1 MSRSSS
7 RLTVIAALAL
17 AGLVTAPVPAGAD
30 STASSET
37 TGFVEKYLGTWNYD
51 QPDHVTR
58 TNIATMDLFGY
69 RPDIPQIGTIT
80 FTRGADG
87 EVLGHTDQGCTW
99 HFRPA
104 GDALEMT
111 STTQYCFN
119 NVIGSGYN
127 IDRWRVTVDHGVE
140 RETLHANSYL
150 GPGTFGF
157 DLVDGRRTNAAAGTQ
172 ADTAWRFSGTWTFD
186 RAPFPIN
193 AATNSYFIP
202 LPFTPAVM
210 SGPVTFT
217 PAADSTVTAHT
228 ADGCDWTFDA
238 HGNTAELSPA
248 TQTCGATTLTFWSIA
263 NDVGHQTAVLAGQDH
278 STPFMMTSGS
288 LTRKNWP

>member
-1 MSRSSS
+1 MLRSSS
-7 RLTVIAALAL
+7 RLTAIAALAL
-17 AGLVTAPVPAGAD
+17 AGLATVPAPAGAD
-30 STASSET
+30 STASAET
-37 TGFVEKYLGTWNYD
+37 TGSVEKYLGTWNYD
-51 QPDHVTR
+51 QPDHVTS

-80 FTRGADG
+80 FTRGAES

-99 HFRPA
+99 HFRPV

-119 NVIGSGYN
+119 QVIGSGYN
-127 IDRWRVTVDHGVE
+127 IDRWRVTVDDGIE

-172 ADTAWRFSGTWTFD
+172 ADTAQRFSGTWTFD
-186 RAPFPIN
+186 RAPFPTN

-202 LPFTPAVM
+202 LPFTPAPM
-210 SGPVTFT
+210 SGPVTFA
-217 PAADSTVTAHT
+217 PSAGSTVTAHT
-228 ADGCDWTFDA
+228 ADGCDWTFEA
-238 HGNTAELSPA
+238 RGNTAELSPA
-248 TQTCGATTLTFWSIA
+248 TQTCGATTLAFWSIA
-263 NDVGHQTAVLAGQDH
+263 DDGRHQTAILSGQDH
-278 STPFMMTSGS
+278 SIPFVMTSGS
-288 LTRKNWP
+288 LTRTN

>member
-1 MSRSSS
+1 MFRSSK
-7 RLTVIAALAL
+7 RLTAIAALTL
-17 AGLVTAPVPAGAD
+17 AGLASAPAPADAGPGVSAD
-30 STASSET
+30 A
-37 TGFVEKYLGTWNYD
+37 TGSVEKYLGTWNYD
-51 QPDHVTR
+51 QPDRVGR
-58 TNIATMDLFGY
+58 INVATMDLFGY

-80 FTRGADG
+80 FTRGSGD

-119 NVIGSGYN
+119 HVIGSGYN
-127 IDRWRVTVDHGVE
+127 IDRWRVTVHGDVE

-157 DLVDGRRTNAAAGTQ
+157 DLVDGRRSNAAASTGT
-172 ADTAWRFSGTWTFD
+172 DTARRFSGTWTFD

-193 AATNSYFIP
+193 TATNSYFVP
-202 LPFTPAVM
+202 LPFTPAPM
-210 SGPVTFT
+210 SGPVAFT
-217 PAADSTVTAHT
+217 PSAGGTVTAHT
-228 ADGCDWTFDA
+228 ADGCDWTFQA

-248 TQTCGATTLTFWSIA
+248 TQSCGTTTLTFWSIA
-263 NDVGHQTAVLAGQDH
+263 ADMRHQTAILAGQH
-278 STPFMMTSGS
+278 HGIPFMVTSGF
-288 LTRKNWP
+288 LTRKN